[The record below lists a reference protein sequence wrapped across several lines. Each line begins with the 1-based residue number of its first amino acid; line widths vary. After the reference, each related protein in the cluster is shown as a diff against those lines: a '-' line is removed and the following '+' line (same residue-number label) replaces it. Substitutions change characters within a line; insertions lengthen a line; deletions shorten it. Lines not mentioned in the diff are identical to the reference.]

1 MPENPGPGEGVPLG
15 KAGGQEAGAPPSDQP
30 TVTAFVPP
38 AGQPPQTPPQP
49 PGQGYGQGY
58 GQDYGQGHAY
68 GGPWPGA
75 APQPGHGYS
84 PAGPV
89 GPVPGWA
96 PLPPPPQTSGIC
108 TAAMVLGIVSMVLVT
123 TFYGAVLAVVI
134 GPVAIGLGVAARRRI
149 KRGEAY
155 GSGQATAG
163 LVLGVVSFV
172 ISAVIIALGAWFFLN
187 IDRFGPAEEDSW
199 HEDTNHTQ
207 VVDRMPGAGGYG
219 PSAGGL

>member
-15 KAGGQEAGAPPSDQP
+15 KAGGQEAGPSP
-30 TVTAFVPP
+30 SGRPAVTAFVPP
-38 AGQPPQTPPQP
+38 AGQPQQPQP
-49 PGQGYGQGY
+49 PVQGYGQWP
-58 GQDYGQGHAY
+58 GQGHAY

-75 APQPGHGYS
+75 VPQPGHGYG

-89 GPVPGWA
+89 AGWM
-96 PLPPPPQTSGIC
+96 PPPRPPQTSGIC

-123 TFYGAVLAVVI
+123 TFYGAVLAVVT
-134 GPVAIGLGVAARRRI
+134 GPVAIGLGITARRRV
-149 KRGEAY
+149 KRGQAY

-172 ISAVIIALGAWFFLN
+172 ASAALIALGAWFVLN
-187 IDRFGPAEEDSW
+187 IDRFEPEEEW

-207 VVDRMPGAGGYG
+207 VVDRAPASGGYG
-219 PSAGGL
+219 PPAGAV